1 MATNIE
7 RPRAVVAD
15 NAGGVMI
22 GESAAAD
29 RPDPAWGVFE
39 TIAVKDGRVQA
50 LEPHLE
56 RLAGAVGEL
65 YGQALPE
72 DLARRVRA
80 QARPLR
86 GRHRLRV
93 QAKREPGGVEILISS
108 ESYAAPDPQR
118 VTMLTPAVVP
128 GGLGPHKWS
137 DRRLI
142 DSLSTEQS
150 VPLLLDIDGHV
161 LEAAW
166 ANVWIVEGRHVVTPP
181 ADGRLLAGITRA
193 SVLEL
198 AGDLGLAASAEP
210 ISLVRLRQA
219 DAIFLTSSLRLVASA
234 GLEGHT
240 SRPAG
245 IATVSAIRTELQNAR
260 WDPPPAPE

>member
-1 MATNIE
+1 
-7 RPRAVVAD
+7 VAD
-15 NAGGVMI
+15 NADDVMT
-22 GESAAAD
+22 GESAAGAG
-29 RPDPAWGVFE
+29 PDPAWGVFE

-50 LEPHLE
+50 LEPHLD
-56 RLAGAVGEL
+56 RLAGAVVEL
-65 YGQALPE
+65 YGQAVPE

-80 QARPLR
+80 QAHPLR

-93 QAKREPGGVEILISS
+93 RAKRPTGGLEILISS
-108 ESYAAPDPQR
+108 ESYEAPDPQR
-118 VTMLTPAVVP
+118 VMLLTPAVVP

-150 VPLLLDIDGHV
+150 VPLLLDTDGRV

-166 ANVWIVEGRHVVTPP
+166 ANVWIVERRHVVTPP

-198 AGDLGLAASAEP
+198 AADLGLSASTEP
-210 ISLVRLRQA
+210 ISLDRLQQA
-219 DAIFLTSSLRLVASA
+219 DAIFLTSSLRLATSA
-234 GLEGHT
+234 GLDGHV
-240 SRPAG
+240 SRPDG
-245 IATVSAIRTELQNAR
+245 IATVSAIRTALQDAR
-260 WDPPPAPE
+260 WDPASRPE

>member
-1 MATNIE
+1 MTGA
-7 RPRAVVAD
+7 
-15 NAGGVMI
+15 
-22 GESAAAD
+22 SAAGAG
-29 RPDPAWGVFE
+29 PDPAWGVFE

-50 LEPHLE
+50 LEPHLD

-65 YGQALPE
+65 YGQDLPE
-72 DLARRVRA
+72 DLARRVRV
-80 QARPLR
+80 QAHTLR

-93 QAKREPGGVEILISS
+93 HAKRQTGELEILISS
-108 ESYAAPDPQR
+108 ESYETPDPRR
-118 VTMLTPAVVP
+118 VMLLTPAVVP

-150 VPLLLDIDGHV
+150 VPLFLDTDGHV

-166 ANVWIVEGRHVVTPP
+166 ANVWIIEGRHAVTPP

-198 AGDLGLAASAEP
+198 AGDLGLASSAEP
-210 ISLVRLRQA
+210 ISLDRLRRA
-219 DAIFLTSSLRLVASA
+219 DAIFLTSSLRLATIA
-234 GLEGHT
+234 RLDGHV
-240 SRPAG
+240 SRPDG
-245 IATVSAIRTELQNAR
+245 IATVSAIRTALQDAR
-260 WDPPPAPE
+260 WDPAS